1 MDEERRQDDPTAEAA
16 EAAVIPIEPRMQEVA
31 AALGEEPTEFAGEL
45 RETVER
51 LEAQE
56 QDEG

>member
-1 MDEERRQDDPTAEAA
+1 MDEERRQDDPAAEAA
-16 EAAVIPIEPRMQEVA
+16 EAEVIPIEPRLQEVA

-51 LEAQE
+51 LEERE
-56 QDEG
+56 QGEA